1 MLYIMLYAMLYTVV
15 SQGQGALTYA
25 GRKRSPTVYGHHH
38 TGKQSLD
45 INLLKAE
52 RHSAVPVDG
61 HGLLLCADAAAPEWV
76 TYQYRTAHP
85 ILRWLPSKLAE
96 WIADNLSAE
105 LRIPAMKEDK
115 WTVGELN
122 QILANNLVPNGD
134 GGHLRTFTTLQWECE
149 LYNGRPKAR
158 CYPFDLDGH
167 RFRGKNPQVYNMI
180 YTMLCGTLYNMLYFS
195 RTVFVWWHHSRLIR
209 LQLSPSMSRLIWI

>member
-1 MLYIMLYAMLYTVV
+1 MSL
-15 SQGQGALTYA
+15 QGQGALTYA
-25 GRKRSPTVYGHHH
+25 GRKRSPEVYGHHH
-38 TGKQSLD
+38 MGKESLD

-52 RHSAVPVDG
+52 RHAAVPVDG
-61 HGLLLCADAAAPEWV
+61 QGLLLCDDDAAPEWV
-76 TYQYRTAHP
+76 TYKFRTAHP

-105 LRIPAMKEDK
+105 LRIPAKKEAK

-122 QILANNLVPNGD
+122 QILASNLVPNGD
-134 GGHLRTFTTLQWECE
+134 GGHLRTFATLQWECE

-167 RFRGKNPQVYNMI
+167 RFRGKNPQVYCVLHS
-180 YTMLCGTLYNMLYFS
+180 MLYSVLYNMLYNC
-195 RTVFVWWHHSRLIR
+195 RTVFAWWLHNLTIR
-209 LQLSPSMSRLIWI
+209 PQSSPSMSRLT